1 MATETENTVI
11 VNEADVQFD
20 TKGRAT
26 ITDAN
31 ANAFIKETLNAEG
44 AIEIGQPGALR
55 TDVNVNC
62 TKCATNL
69 YCPPKA
75 TAA

>member
-1 MATETENTVI
+1 MATESTVI

-20 TKGRAT
+20 PKGRAT

-31 ANAFIKETLNAEG
+31 ANAFIKETLVADG
-44 AIEIGQPGALR
+44 AIEIGQPGALK

-62 TKCATNL
+62 NSCATNF

-75 TAA
+75 KAA